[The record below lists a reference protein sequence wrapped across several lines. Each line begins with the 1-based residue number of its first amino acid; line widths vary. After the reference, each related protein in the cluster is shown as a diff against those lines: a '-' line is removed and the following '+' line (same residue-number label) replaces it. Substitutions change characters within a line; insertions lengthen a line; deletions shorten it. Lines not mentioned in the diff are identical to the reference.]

1 MTTPTRIRL
10 TVEGEFPCTGEL
22 EVTQLAPNRFRLE
35 EGPFLMFEGGL
46 HDIIEADLQD
56 DRSYVFRGVI
66 EPSPWQKF
74 DFVLS
79 KELTESDAF
88 KERLFR
94 TVERLG
100 GTWETMFGGLV
111 NLYLPQ
117 GIQFDLHKQIAEI
130 AEELRSNPRKMDS
143 SGTPFRGEQR
153 SLTFDL
159 SQGDRP
165 PRRRNDVDEV

>member
-56 DRSYVFRGVI
+56 DGSYVLRGVI
-66 EPSPWQKF
+66 EKSPWQKF

-79 KELTESDAF
+79 KELAESDAF

-111 NLYLPQ
+111 SLYLPQ
-117 GIQFDLHKQIAEI
+117 GIQFDLQKQITAI
-130 AEELRSNPRKMDS
+130 TEELRSDPAEIDS
-143 SGTPFRGEQR
+143 SGASFCSERR
-153 SLTFDL
+153 SLTYDL
-159 SQGDRP
+159 SIGDRP
-165 PRRRNDVDEV
+165 ARKKDGVNDI

>member
-1 MTTPTRIRL
+1 MTNSTRIQL
-10 TVEGEFPCTGEL
+10 TVDGEFACTGEL

-35 EGPFLMFEGGL
+35 EGAFLMFDGGL

-56 DRSYVFRGVI
+56 DGSYLFRGVI
-66 EPSPWQKF
+66 EQSTWQKF

-79 KELTESDAF
+79 KKHAESDAF

-94 TVERLG
+94 TVESLG

-117 GIQFDLHKQIAEI
+117 GVQFNLQEQIASI
-130 AEELRSNPRKMDS
+130 TEELRSNPGKMES
-143 SGTPFRGEQR
+143 SGISFRGDQR

-159 SQGDRP
+159 SKGDWP
-165 PRRRNDVDEV
+165 SQSSDEK